1 MSAIRNIIFDF
12 GNVLYDIDFERM
24 NQAFKA
30 LGVNNFEAYF
40 GFHHAA
46 PLFLDL
52 EQGFITPQQFC
63 NGFIE
68 LTGVHASDHAIMDAW
83 KAILLGYRKESIAW
97 LEQNRKN
104 FQLYLYSNTNRI
116 HYDHFIPQFERE
128 VVDYRFESLFV
139 KPYYSHRLGQRKP
152 MPTSFQFIMVQEELR
167 PEETLFVDDSEPNIL
182 AAASTGLQ
190 VMHLKKGMRV
200 ETHLEDFLSGK

>member
-1 MSAIRNIIFDF
+1 MAPIKNIIFDF

-24 NQAFKA
+24 NNAFKN
-30 LGVNNFEAYF
+30 LGVQNFESHF

-52 EQGFITPQQFC
+52 EQGFITADQFC
-63 NGFIE
+63 KGFVE
-68 LTGVHASDHAIMDAW
+68 LTGVHAPEHAIMVAW
-83 KAILLGYRKESIAW
+83 KAILIGYRTESVAW
-97 LEQNRKN
+97 LEQHRKDY
-104 FQLYLYSNTNRI
+104 QLFLFSNTNRI

-128 VVDYRFESLFV
+128 VANYPFESLFK

-167 PEETLFVDDSEPNIL
+167 PEETLFVDDSETNIQ
-182 AAASTGLQ
+182 AAASVGLR

-200 ETHLEDFLSGK
+200 ETHLTEFLV

>member
-1 MSAIRNIIFDF
+1 MAAIKNIIFDF

-24 NQAFKA
+24 NNAFKDM
-30 LGVNNFEAYF
+30 GVKDFESHF

-52 EQGFITPQQFC
+52 EQGFITAEQFC
-63 NGFIE
+63 KGFIE
-68 LTGVHASDHAIMDAW
+68 LTGVHANDHAIMEAW

-97 LEQNRKN
+97 LEENRN
-104 FQLYLYSNTNRI
+104 NYQLFLYSNTNRI

-128 VVDYRFESLFV
+128 VASYPFESLFK

-152 MPTSFQFIMVQEELR
+152 TPTSFQFIMVQEELR
-167 PEETLFVDDSEPNIL
+167 PEETLFVDDSEPNIM
-182 AAASTGLQ
+182 AAASIGLN

-200 ETHLEDFLSGK
+200 ETHLHDYLS